1 MVQTRDRDP
10 RRVGV
15 RRYGRDTPEYARVAN
30 LSDAV
35 FAIAMTL
42 LVLALEAPDVP
53 AERLAAALAADVPR
67 YVAFVLSFVL
77 VANVWWAHHK
87 FFGLLAWLEPW
98 LVAVN
103 LGVLGLVALVPF
115 PTSLIGAA
123 PTAGAAVVPFVAL
136 FVVIHVL
143 FLTLLIR
150 AHALGAWR
158 IPMPRGL
165 YPWLVAGWLGHLA
178 LMVLALAVALA
189 WPIGGLVLAAASG
202 TAVGVTMAVLAPPAY
217 AEWG

>member
-1 MVQTRDRDP
+1 M
-10 RRVGV
+10 
-15 RRYGRDTPEYARVAN
+15 RRYGRDTPEFARVAN

-53 AERLAAALAADVPR
+53 AERLAAALAAEVPQ

-98 LVAVN
+98 IIGLN
-103 LGVLGLVALVPF
+103 LGLLGLVALVPF

-136 FVVIHVL
+136 FVLVHVV
-143 FLTLLIR
+143 FLVLLVR
-150 AHALGAWR
+150 AHALRAWR

-165 YPWLVAGWLGHLA
+165 YPWLVAGWLGHLS
-178 LMVLALAVALA
+178 LMVVALAVALV

-202 TAVGVTMAVLAPPAY
+202 TAVGIAMGVLAPRAY